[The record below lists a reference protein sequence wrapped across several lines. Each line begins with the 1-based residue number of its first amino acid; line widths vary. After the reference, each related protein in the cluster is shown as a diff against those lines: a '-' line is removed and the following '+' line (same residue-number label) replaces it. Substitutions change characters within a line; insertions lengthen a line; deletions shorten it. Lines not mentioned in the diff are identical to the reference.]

1 MAGVGPSVVATVS
14 AVDQASP
21 VLQKIAA
28 LCKNLSKSLNT
39 SGGGLTEHLDKAN
52 AAAAQHVRAIGAM
65 ERAYKGA
72 FAAAKQFA
80 SNVSALAAP
89 AVIHA
94 SEAAMGAG
102 AKRQLELQKLALSG
116 MTPDQAQEATQLAIT
131 ESARNPTLGQDRILE
146 NIRLLRAASN
156 PEEATK
162 LLPAFNDYF
171 AGMKSAWAQ
180 NGKH

>member
-1 MAGVGPSVVATVS
+1 MFIGDIFDYIVMIYELQKERRNNGRALFIHRRQTFKGWVIHGWSWTPKFVATVS

-39 SGGGLTEHLDKAN
+39 SGGGLTEHLDNAN

-80 SNVSALAAP
+80 SNVSTLAAP

-94 SEAAMGAG
+94 SERRWRPAP
-102 AKRQLELQKLALSG
+102 S
-116 MTPDQAQEATQLAIT
+116 D
-131 ESARNPTLGQDRILE
+131 SWSFRNLPY
-146 NIRLLRAASN
+146 RA
-156 PEEATK
+156 
-162 LLPAFNDYF
+162 
-171 AGMKSAWAQ
+171 
-180 NGKH
+180 